1 LVRRR
6 EREKLARNYLGES
19 RDSKEQSWCQ
29 KSSMIGDWPK
39 MRWALRTATR
49 SRDCAVPESYFY
61 SA

>member
-29 KSSMIGDWPK
+29 KSSMIGD
-39 MRWALRTATR
+39 
-49 SRDCAVPESYFY
+49 
-61 SA
+61 